1 MDDAFTSDLDFSYI
15 FENISAAL
23 EAFAAISENVGAMV
37 NDTIVPALER
47 MAEII
52 KKLVEKINKTIKE
65 IIKSY
70 ANIELSIP
78 NSNIALDDCIH
89 VPQGPPV
96 RNKTMKEIAIENFH
110 YNMQRYKKYKLI
122 IIIKEKLPAFIE
134 TLIFE
139 ILIYLIFKALGMQ

>member
-23 EAFAAISENVGAMV
+23 EAFAAISENVVAMV

-47 MAEII
+47 MTEII

-78 NSNIALDDCIH
+78 NSNITLDDCIH
-89 VPQGPPV
+89 VPQGPPCTYITYV
-96 RNKTMKEIAIENFH
+96 YGNQYNNCNIAYNQNCTDSKKTFDW
-110 YNMQRYKKYKLI
+110 KYWLALI
-122 IIIKEKLPAFIE
+122 IPTVIGIIDL
-134 TLIFE
+134 LISFDV
-139 ILIYLIFKALGMQ
+139 I